1 MATTTAPT
9 LAVDVGTAIG
19 RKLSSFLRTSTRLAR
34 RKPLGA
40 VGAAIV
46 LFLIVM
52 GGLGPV
58 VAPFD
63 PTEAGVVLGEDGRP
77 ERFKTPGF
85 NENLLGGD
93 RFARDV
99 LSRLLHGARISLM
112 VGVAATVLGCSV
124 GAVLGVVSG
133 YVGGKVDAVLS
144 QLNNMILAFPVII
157 MAMALLSGLERN
169 LFTIIVAIAIPM
181 IPIAARVVRSTA
193 LVIKETQYVEAAR
206 AIGASSLRITFLH
219 VMPGCLAPL
228 LVITTSLI
236 GVAILTEA
244 FLGFLGLSIPPPRP
258 TWGEMLSHSTQ
269 ELTFAAHLSIAPG
282 VAITLA
288 VFAFNVVGDTMR
300 DLLDPRLR
308 GRA

>member
-1 MATTTAPT
+1 M
-9 LAVDVGTAIG
+9 
-19 RKLSSFLRTSTRLAR
+19 
-34 RKPLGA
+34 
-40 VGAAIV
+40 GAAIV

-77 ERFKTPGF
+77 ERFKNPGF

-269 ELTFAAHLSIAPG
+269 GTDLRGASVHSARRRHHLGSLRLQRRGGHHARPPG
-282 VAITLA
+282 PPLEGQGVTGYSFLDSELA
-288 VFAFNVVGDTMR
+288 VCTGMLGTGQ
-300 DLLDPRLR
+300 LLPTARV
-308 GRA
+308 

>member
-9 LAVDVGTAIG
+9 PAVDIGTAIG
-19 RKLSSFLRTSTRLAR
+19 RKLSHFFSASLQLAR

-40 VGAAIV
+40 LGTFIV
-46 LFLIVM
+46 MFLILM
-52 GGLGPV
+52 GALGPV

-63 PTEAGVVLGEDGRP
+63 PTEAGVVLGDDGKFEKYKNP
-77 ERFKTPGF
+77 SFSK
-85 NENLLGGD
+85 NLLGGD

-112 VGVAATVLGCSV
+112 VGVAATVLGCSI
-124 GAVLGVVSG
+124 GAILGVISG
-133 YVGGKVDAVLS
+133 YMGGKVDGVLS
-144 QLNNMILAFPVII
+144 QLNNMIMAFPVII

-169 LFTIIVAIAIPM
+169 LFTIIFAIAIPM

-206 AIGASSLRITFLH
+206 AIGAHSFRIMFLH

-244 FLGFLGLSIPPPRP
+244 FLGFLGLSIPPPKP